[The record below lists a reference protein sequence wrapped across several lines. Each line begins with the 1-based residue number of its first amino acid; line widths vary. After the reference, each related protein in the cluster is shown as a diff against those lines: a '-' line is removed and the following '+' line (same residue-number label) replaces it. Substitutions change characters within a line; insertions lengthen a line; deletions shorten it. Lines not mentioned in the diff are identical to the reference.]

1 VCQGSILGPI
11 LFLTHVSDM
20 VHFLVIDG
28 EYYVVYA
35 DDTSIWQTAKT
46 WEDIKAVLEEK
57 GQKFAVW
64 ARWNGLAMNAGKTQ
78 LLVSSNAGIRL
89 VLLYE

>member
-1 VCQGSILGPI
+1 
-11 LFLTHVSDM
+11 M

-78 LLVSSNAGIRL
+78 LLVSSNAGL
-89 VLLYE
+89 PQVLLYE